1 MWLCLD
7 SERMRSRLR
16 PVGFALASLALLAG
30 PALGRDVK
38 RVHVDRHGVVIETDS
53 SGTADFDTASGG
65 MVTIDET
72 GSGIVRVFG
81 DIDVP
86 AGRRVSGDV
95 VAVFGSVRVAGRVD
109 GTVVAVLGSVH
120 LDENAVV
127 DGDAVAVGGRLD
139 QAEGATVNGQS
150 VSLSFFPVPW
160 GVPAVPV
167 LLGAVF
173 MGWLVTL
180 FAGWV
185 FVGLFPQRLV
195 RVATTASQRTVAS
208 FFVGLASIPGFFLLL
223 VLLFVTVI
231 GIPLA
236 CLLPIAYTVLQYA
249 GQIAATYVLGCRLTN
264 RPVSGPRRF
273 VPIVAGSLLVAAFFA
288 VGVVLLVVPGMARP
302 AALFFGLLGVLLVLG
317 LTQIGTGAF
326 LLSRFGGAPKGAL
339 GGAAPMAPDLVA
351 PPASGA

>member
-1 MWLCLD
+1 ML
-7 SERMRSRLR
+7 S
-16 PVGFALASLALLAG
+16 
-30 PALGRDVK
+30 
-38 RVHVDRHGVVIETDS
+38 
-53 SGTADFDTASGG
+53 
-65 MVTIDET
+65 
-72 GSGIVRVFG
+72 
-81 DIDVP
+81 
-86 AGRRVSGDV
+86 
-95 VAVFGSVRVAGRVD
+95 
-109 GTVVAVLGSVH
+109 
-120 LDENAVV
+120 
-127 DGDAVAVGGRLD
+127 
-139 QAEGATVNGQS
+139 QS

-264 RPVSGPRRF
+264 RPGSALLRANPASSLAEPGRRRRRRNT
-273 VPIVAGSLLVAAFFA
+273 
-288 VGVVLLVVPGMARP
+288 M
-302 AALFFGLLGVLLVLG
+302 
-317 LTQIGTGAF
+317 
-326 LLSRFGGAPKGAL
+326 
-339 GGAAPMAPDLVA
+339 
-351 PPASGA
+351 PPAGGTTGTQRRPGWCPPRPR